1 MFCRTPDHTG
11 DGLSTGVISWLLDWA
26 PIALVPPAL
35 ANVSFI
41 PSFSFLF
48 SALLPFR
55 GMRRQYV
62 VGTAQHSCDT
72 VLSRAA
78 DVGLWVL
85 IW

>member
-1 MFCRTPDHTG
+1 MFLTFNFH
-11 DGLSTGVISWLLDWA
+11 ISRFFRPEA
-26 PIALVPPAL
+26 V
-35 ANVSFI
+35 
-41 PSFSFLF
+41 F